1 MVADIIPHHFVVNPE
16 TAEAYV
22 CVNALN
28 LARDTRL
35 LSVIIE
41 GDALTV
47 INMVNCSGI
56 DQSSLRALTK
66 QVHDMRSFFSSLSFS
81 YVGRSCNT
89 IAHLLAREG
98 RSSFDPR
105 FWIEEAPP
113 IVEQAALKDKW
124 WVNSPI

>member
-1 MVADIIPHHFVVNPE
+1 MVAGIIPHHFVANPKM
-16 TAEAYV
+16 AEAYV
-22 CVNALN
+22 CIDALN
-28 LARDTRL
+28 LVQDTRL

-66 QVHDMRSFFSSLSFS
+66 QVHDMRSFFFSLSFF

-89 IAHLLAREG
+89 VARLLPREG
-98 RSSFDPR
+98 RGSFGPR

-113 IVEQAALKDKW
+113 IVEQVALKDKW